1 MHSDLELLHLDGDG
15 TLRAPESF
23 GRAGWYAEGPPPG
36 SPGPAVIAGHVD
48 SRSGPAVF
56 FRLDRLRPGDEIR
69 VLRQDGRTAAF
80 VVTGTRQY
88 PKAQFPGAQVYAP
101 TADPELRLI
110 TCSGAFDR
118 TTGHYVDNTVVS
130 ARLRAA
136 T

>member
-1 MHSDLELLHLDGDG
+1 M
-15 TLRAPESF
+15 TRRA
-23 GRAGWYAEGPPPG
+23 
-36 SPGPAVIAGHVD
+36 
-48 SRSGPAVF
+48 
-56 FRLDRLRPGDEIR
+56 LRPGDEIR